1 MLDNTHSTSEKP
13 VTVNKWFFLAETAPS
28 FTGGICPQ
36 QTSTYVTYMHSASSH
51 ARSSVLRNSFRLIL
65 SLWRLTTAR
74 EAHRV
79 LLLWNYEI
87 IFTYL
92 QMDAM
97 NLFTG
102 HGGVC

>member
-1 MLDNTHSTSEKP
+1 M
-13 VTVNKWFFLAETAPS
+13 AETAPS

-36 QTSTYVTYMHSASSH
+36 QISTYVTYMHAAETQNSASSH
-51 ARSSVLRNSFRLIL
+51 ARNSVLRNSIRLIL

-79 LLLWNYEI
+79 LLFWNYET

-97 NLFTG
+97 NLFND